1 MCKERADVVIGSG
14 IGGAAAAFSAG
25 AEDLVRKAMSFLI
38 SQ

>member
-1 MCKERADVVIGSG
+1 MCKEHADVIIGSG
-14 IGGAAAAFSAG
+14 IGGATAFSAG